1 ANPCESCCGKS
12 FATETEASM
21 PESADQ
27 AATASSTAAVS
38 ASPLEPIR
46 ISRAS
51 SEEVS
56 SPPSPPLVP
65 CALPLSSSSSKPD
78 PPQAVNTSAPAPMTA
93 LNFTNEQ
100 ILVTR
105 MWTSPLNSSSTV
117 ANSSSNDGETASISD
132 DRNGSGESRLPPIT
146 VNLNVQTMLR

>member
-1 ANPCESCCGKS
+1 RAPHAPLSCPTRRSSDLGVPAANPCESCCGKS

-56 SPPSPPLVP
+56 SPPSPPLR
-65 CALPLSSSSSKPD
+65 SEEH
-78 PPQAVNTSAPAPMTA
+78 TSE
-93 LNFTNEQ
+93 LQSRFD
-100 ILVTR
+100 LVC
-105 MWTSPLNSSSTV
+105 
-117 ANSSSNDGETASISD
+117 
-132 DRNGSGESRLPPIT
+132 
-146 VNLNVQTMLR
+146 